1 MNVSIYIMVIAAI
14 AAIVA
19 VMIIKNR
26 TEGFTNVPPTAITS
40 TFNPLASVVV
50 SNDKVAA
57 DINTNIQLATNFTGI
72 VAHSSTAASTTE
84 NPSYLGV
91 STEPELIKNA
101 TTCEAVRFT
110 DINSCGSIPATCGFC
125 LKGGKTHDGQVGR
138 IGLYLSPAEK
148 AAEDALATA
157 QGRLPRYQPTAVGQ
171 ATCAP
176 GYFFVNR
183 TECETGAKRVGCE
196 AGGKLDSTCG
206 QCLNSTG
213 EFVYVGPAP
222 VSFNARLRIIT
233 DGTVTVNV
241 GNTKIGTVSA
251 YWGQETVVSLPGI
264 SEGNILTINISGST
278 HKRCVGQLE
287 SDTGDRKIALD
298 KIVALPTAAIQRYGT
313 LSSAVHPT
321 MIQNAF
327 WVWSNDMTATAATFQ
342 GVIPVTLAPPAY
354 SEDIKRCPTG
364 PFVMTTAG
372 QKLLDADPCGSG
384 TLTPGCM
391 KYMWTSGGCTDSG
404 KMSAVAAKYTTPGDF
419 SAAVADMATITTTGK
434 HTDGR
439 DATRDEIVEAAAQ
452 CTGQKLS
459 PCDGPFKHT
468 GPLSY
473 ECVKSIYKD
482 PTTYDSSIPPC
493 TINGKLYKDIVASK
507 DNWKSRKGDT
517 VESIQSLL
525 KWFQQSAA
533 GTYPKTTPEMQK
545 ASMIACYG
553 VDIVGSEPKTCPVY
567 VPPLSAGKRVSLM
580 INDGSQRYVRH
591 ASFAL
596 WVMTNDSGALFQNDG
611 TFTLRV
617 GSSSGT
623 YKMEAVN
630 FPGYFLTVPDNGSQG
645 RLVSGGG
652 TDFKITTTSTGAS
665 LITLPSG
672 KYIAI
677 IQSNQVA
684 ASATAATW
692 LIKNPLLPN

>member
-1 MNVSIYIMVIAAI
+1 MVIAAI

-148 AAEDALATA
+148 SAEDALATA

-233 DGTVTVNV
+233 DGTIVVNV
-241 GNTKIGTVSA
+241 GNTKIATVSA
-251 YWGQETVVSLPGI
+251 SWGQETVVSLPGI

-298 KIVALPTAAIQRYGT
+298 RIVALPTAAIQRYGT
-313 LSSAVHPT
+313 LSASDHPV

-327 WVWSNDMTATAATFQ
+327 WIWSNDMTATTATFQ
-342 GVIPVTLAPPAY
+342 GAIPVTLAPPAY

-364 PFVMTTAG
+364 PFIMTSAG

-404 KMSAVAAKYTTPGDF
+404 KMTAVAAKYTTPGDF
-419 SAAVADMATITTTGK
+419 SAAVADMTSITTTGK
-434 HTDGR
+434 HADGR

-459 PCDGPFKHT
+459 PCDGPFKNT

-473 ECVKSIYKD
+473 ECVKSIYED
-482 PTTYDSSIPPC
+482 PATYVSNAPKCSSTGIIAPNAANSQ
-493 TINGKLYKDIVASK
+493 IYA
-507 DNWKSRKGDT
+507 
-517 VESIQSLL
+517 
-525 KWFQQSAA
+525 KWGGVDGVRAALRILQQTAA
-533 GTYPKTTPEMQK
+533 GLVSDITPDKQ
-545 ASMIACYG
+545 SIAMKQCYG
-553 VDIVGSEPKTCPVY
+553 VNVVGSEPKTCPAY
-567 VPPLSAGKRVSLM
+567 APPLSAGKRVSLM

-611 TFTLRV
+611 TFTLRT

-623 YKMEAVN
+623 YRLEAVN
-630 FPGYFLTVPDNGSQG
+630 FPGYFLTVPDGGSQG

-672 KYIAI
+672 KYMAVV
-677 IQSNQVA
+677 QSNQVA
-684 ASATAATW
+684 TSATAATW

>member
-1 MNVSIYIMVIAAI
+1 MNVSIYIMAIAAI
-14 AAIVA
+14 TAIVA
-19 VMIIKNR
+19 VMIIKSR
-26 TEGFTNVPPTAITS
+26 TEGFTNVPPAAITS
-40 TFNPLASVVV
+40 TFNPLASVIVN
-50 SNDKVAA
+50 NDKVA
-57 DINTNIQLATNFTGI
+57 DINANIQSATNFTGI

-91 STEPELIKNA
+91 STEPDLIKNA

-110 DINSCGSIPATCGFC
+110 DINSCGNIPATCGFC

-138 IGLYLSPAEK
+138 VGLYLSPTEK

-157 QGRLPRYQPTAVGQ
+157 QGRPPRYQPTAVGQ
-171 ATCAP
+171 AACAP
-176 GYFFVNR
+176 GYFFVSR
-183 TECETGAKRVGCE
+183 TECEAGAKRVGCE
-196 AGGKLDSTCG
+196 AGGKLDNTCG

-222 VSFNARLRIIT
+222 AAFNARLRIIT

-251 YWGQETVVSLPGI
+251 SWGQETVVSLPGI

-278 HKRCVGQLE
+278 RKRFVGQLE

-298 KIVALPTAAIQRYGT
+298 RIVALPTAAIQRYGT
-313 LSSAVHPT
+313 LSASDHPV

-327 WVWSNDMTATAATFQ
+327 WIWSNDMTATTATFQ
-342 GVIPVTLAPPAY
+342 GAIPVTLAPPAY

-364 PFVMTTAG
+364 PFIMTSAG

-404 KMSAVAAKYTTPGDF
+404 KMSAVAAKYSTPGDF
-419 SAAVADMATITTTGK
+419 SAAVADMTSITTTGK
-434 HTDGR
+434 HADGR

-459 PCDGPFKHT
+459 PCDGPFKNT

-473 ECVKSIYKD
+473 ECVKSIYED
-482 PTTYDSSIPPC
+482 PATYVSNAPKCSSTGIIAPNAANSQ
-493 TINGKLYKDIVASK
+493 IYA
-507 DNWKSRKGDT
+507 
-517 VESIQSLL
+517 
-525 KWFQQSAA
+525 KWGGVDGVRAALRILQQTAA
-533 GTYPKTTPEMQK
+533 GLVSDITPDKQ
-545 ASMIACYG
+545 SIAMKQCYG
-553 VDIVGSEPKTCPVY
+553 VNVVGSEPKTCPAY
-567 VPPLSAGKRVSLM
+567 APPLSAGKRVSLM
-580 INDGSQRYVRH
+580 INDGSQRYIRH

-611 TFTLRV
+611 TFTLRA

-623 YKMEAVN
+623 YRLEAVN
-630 FPGYFLTVPDNGSQG
+630 FPGYFLTVPDGGSQG

-672 KYIAI
+672 KYMAVV
-677 IQSNQVA
+677 QSNQVA